1 MYVHTYMYIHIC
13 PCIHIHTYKICS
25 HFYKIL
31 TLRNNTKIKC
41 ICTVYMHMAKNI
53 REHTKLNSK
62 VWKSRTL
69 LFILGFCVI
78 GNFKQRTY
86 FMLCFCS

>member
-1 MYVHTYMYIHIC
+1 MYIYIC
-13 PCIHIHTYKICS
+13 IYTYTICS

-31 TLRNNTKIKC
+31 TLKQNSKIKC
-41 ICTVYMHMAKNI
+41 ICIVYIHMAKNI
-53 REHTKLNSK
+53 REHTKLNRE

-78 GNFKQRTY
+78 GNFKQGTY
-86 FMLCFCS
+86 LMLCVCN